1 MGLGNWVTWMVFESR
16 DTTARRTLLAGVSV
30 DSINSNLRWGGVGSL
45 GSLGSLLSV
54 GDSVLGAGELGNGE
68 LGSWLTG
75 QLRDAFL
82 FEPLV
87 LLGGVILIKSFSFTL
102 GSRLLS
108 THMQCTTPQIGQE
121 TLVFS
126 SVPRSGI
133 LSFLDTGKF
142 VVVLLIVIFW
152 LL

>member
-45 GSLGSLLSV
+45 GSLGSLLTV
-54 GDSVLGAGELGNGE
+54 GDSVGVLVLHSEGICVGWG
-68 LGSWLTG
+68 
-75 QLRDAFL
+75 AFL

-87 LLGGVILIKSFSFTL
+87 LLGGVIPIKSFSL

-108 THMQCTTPQIGQE
+108 THMQSTTPQIGQE

-133 LSFLDTGKF
+133 LSFLVVGKF
-142 VVVLLIVIFW
+142 VIVVLIVIFW